1 MATLPFKR
9 GWVEFKTP
17 CPHFPNIKIG
27 DLQCTQCPYHL
38 QLFEEFS
45 NGEVECLYED

>member
-9 GWVEFKTP
+9 GWVEYKTT
-17 CPHFPNIKIG
+17 CPYFPNIKIG

-38 QLFEEFS
+38 QLFEEFD
-45 NGEVECLYED
+45 NGEVECSYND